1 MSRIASVIGDV
12 FAGYQ
17 LPEYTAYSDCF
28 TAFKRLVPIPTV
40 LKAEVRRRP
49 SRSFYL
55 KLKSADLKCLCLA
68 LSGFVQAR
76 H

>member
-1 MSRIASVIGDV
+1 MSRIASVVGDV

-49 SRSFYL
+49 SDPVYL
-55 KLKSADLKCLCLA
+55 QSKS
-68 LSGFVQAR
+68 G
-76 H
+76 